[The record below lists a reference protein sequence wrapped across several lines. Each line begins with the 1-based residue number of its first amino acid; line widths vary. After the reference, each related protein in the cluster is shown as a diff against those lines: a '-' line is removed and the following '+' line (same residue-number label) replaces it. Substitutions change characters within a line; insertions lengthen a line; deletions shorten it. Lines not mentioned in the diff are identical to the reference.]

1 MLLKK
6 IAKITLLF
14 LTFFLLYFF
23 YYYLPSQNKGAIEVD
38 KAEIQKIQTNDKTES
53 KNTFTNTEYKNQSN
67 NGQIFTTRAKESYI
81 AQNSP
86 DLIHL
91 IEPYSFTTMKK
102 DQSLIEI
109 SSKTGLFDKEKK
121 ITLYEKNVV
130 IKNKNYLITANLAR
144 HFSERNMIII
154 DGNVVMKDLTFGLSH
169 VLYCDTVEIDTITNN
184 ATAFMKSKK
193 DKVIAKKYK

>member
-6 IAKITLLF
+6 TAKITLLF

-81 AQNSP
+81 AQNSR

-121 ITLYEKNVV
+121 NH
-130 IKNKNYLITANLAR
+130 LI
-144 HFSERNMIII
+144 
-154 DGNVVMKDLTFGLSH
+154 
-169 VLYCDTVEIDTITNN
+169 
-184 ATAFMKSKK
+184 
-193 DKVIAKKYK
+193 